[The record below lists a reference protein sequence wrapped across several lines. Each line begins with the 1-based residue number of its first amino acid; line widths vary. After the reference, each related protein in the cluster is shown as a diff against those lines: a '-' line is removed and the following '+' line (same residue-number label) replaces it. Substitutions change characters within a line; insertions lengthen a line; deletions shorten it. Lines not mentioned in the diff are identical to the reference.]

1 MTESK
6 IVLGTFTEETSGA
19 CLSDSRIRV
28 DADDM
33 SRNWRRCGLT
43 ADFLARYY
51 SYYFPYREK
60 ATDRISRETAENNIA
75 YILNE
80 LIENTAKY
88 SDAADKDVEV
98 RVSLRESDM
107 LFEVSNSVTEQRAES
122 FLRLA
127 RGLLEGNT
135 EELYVAQL
143 EKNTDSSG
151 LGYLTMINDY
161 GVSLG
166 FRVDGVG
173 AGAFRVTV
181 QATMKWKE
189 A

>member
-1 MTESK
+1 MTESNV
-6 IVLGTFTEETSGA
+6 VLGVFTEKATGA
-19 CLSDSRIRV
+19 SLSDAHIQL

-60 ATDRISRETAENNIA
+60 AVDRISRETAENNIS

-88 SDAADKDVEV
+88 SDSPDKVVEV
-98 RVSLRESDM
+98 RISLRENDM
-107 LFEVSNSVTEQRAES
+107 LFEVSNSVTAQRAES

-135 EELYVAQL
+135 EELYVTQL

-166 FRVDGVG
+166 FRVNAAG
-173 AGAFRVTV
+173 AGAYRVTV

>member
-1 MTESK
+1 MPESH
-6 IVLGTFTEETSGA
+6 IVLGAYTEETAGTH
-19 CLSDSRIRV
+19 LSDSRILL
-28 DADDM
+28 DAEDM

-60 ATDRISRETAENNIA
+60 ATDRISRETAENNIS

-88 SDAADKDVEV
+88 SDAENKGVEV
-98 RVSLRESDM
+98 QVSLRETDIV
-107 LFEVSNSVTEQRAES
+107 FEVSNHVTAPRAES
-122 FLRLA
+122 FIRLA
-127 RGLLEGNT
+127 RGLLEGNP
-135 EELYVAQL
+135 EELYMTQL

-166 FRVDGVG
+166 FKVDEAGDGV
-173 AGAFRVTV
+173 FRMTV
-181 QATMKWKE
+181 QATLRWKE

>member
-1 MTESK
+1 MTDSRTILGSWNDATGGSEQSVA
-6 IVLGTFTEETSGA
+6 VLG
-19 CLSDSRIRV
+19 L
-28 DADDM
+28 DAAAL
-33 SRNWRRCGLT
+33 SRNWRRCGLS

-60 ATDRISRETAENNIA
+60 ATDRISRDTAENTIS

-88 SDAADKDVEV
+88 SDAAETWVEV
-98 RVSLRESDM
+98 VVRLRENDV
-107 LFEVSNSVTEQRAES
+107 LFQVSNHVTEKRAGEFTRIVS
-122 FLRLA
+122 D
-127 RGLLEGNT
+127 LLGGNA

-143 EKNTDSSG
+143 EKNTGSSG

-166 FRVDGVG
+166 FMVKKNADDV
-173 AGAFRVTV
+173 FTVSV
-181 QATMKWKE
+181 QASMKWKE

>member
-1 MTESK
+1 MAESNL
-6 IVLGTFTEETSGA
+6 VLGAFTTETVGTL
-19 CLSDSRIRV
+19 LSDSRILLN
-28 DADDM
+28 AEDM

-60 ATDRISRETAENNIA
+60 ATDRISRETAENNIS

-88 SDAADKDVEV
+88 SDAEIKGVEV
-98 RVSLRESDM
+98 RVSLRETDVV
-107 LFEVSNSVTEQRAES
+107 FEVSNHVTERRAES
-122 FLRLA
+122 FIRLA
-127 RGLLEGNT
+127 RDLLEGNP
-135 EELYVAQL
+135 EELYVTQL

-166 FRVDGVG
+166 FKVDKAGNGV
-173 AGAFRVTV
+173 FRVTV

>member
-1 MTESK
+1 MAETN
-6 IVLGTFTEETSGA
+6 IVLGTFTEGNGGA
-19 CLSDSRIRV
+19 HLSDSRILL
-28 DADDM
+28 DSEDM
-33 SRNWRRCGLT
+33 SHNWRRCGLT

-60 ATDRISRETAENNIA
+60 ATDRISRETAENNIS

-88 SDAADKDVEV
+88 SDAEDTGVEV
-98 RVSLRESDM
+98 RVALRETDI
-107 LFEVSNSVTEQRAES
+107 LFMVSNHVSEQRAES

-127 RGLLEGNT
+127 RSLLEGNP
-135 EELYVAQL
+135 EELYVSQL

-166 FRVDGVG
+166 FKVDG
-173 AGAFRVTV
+173 AGEGVFRVTV
-181 QATMKWKE
+181 QATMRWKE

>member
-1 MTESK
+1 MADGTTILGAWNETPAGGGQSVA
-6 IVLGTFTEETSGA
+6 VLG
-19 CLSDSRIRV
+19 L
-28 DADDM
+28 DAADL
-33 SRNWRRCGLT
+33 SRNWRRCSLS

-60 ATDRISRETAENNIA
+60 ATDRISRDTAENTIS

-88 SDAADKDVEV
+88 SDAADTGVEV
-98 RVSLRESDM
+98 TVHLRERDV
-107 LFEVSNSVTEQRAES
+107 LFQVSNQVTAKRASE
-122 FLRLA
+122 FTRLVSE
-127 RGLLEGNT
+127 LLGGNA

-166 FRVDGVG
+166 FMVRRKTDDVFTVS
-173 AGAFRVTV
+173 V
-181 QATMKWKE
+181 QASMKWKE

>member
-1 MTESK
+1 MTESN
-6 IVLGTFTEETSGA
+6 IVLGIFTEGTAGTH
-19 CLSDSRIRV
+19 LSDSRILL
-28 DADDM
+28 DAEDM

-60 ATDRISRETAENNIA
+60 ATDRISREAAENTIS

-88 SDAADKDVEV
+88 SDAQNKGVEV
-98 RVSLRESDM
+98 RVSLRETDI
-107 LFEVSNSVTEQRAES
+107 LFEVSNHVSEQRAES

-127 RGLLEGNT
+127 RGLLEGNP
-135 EELYVAQL
+135 EELYVTQL

-166 FRVDGVG
+166 FKVDRVGEGV
-173 AGAFRVTV
+173 FRVTV

>member
-1 MTESK
+1 MTESN
-6 IVLGTFTEETSGA
+6 IVLGAFTDGSA
-19 CLSDSRIRV
+19 APHLSDSRIAL
-28 DADDM
+28 DAEDM
-33 SRNWRRCGLT
+33 ARNWRRCGLT

-60 ATDRISRETAENNIA
+60 ATDRISRETAENNIS

-88 SDAADKDVEV
+88 SDAENKGVEV
-98 RVSLRESDM
+98 LVSLREKDI
-107 LFEVSNSVTEQRAES
+107 LFEVSNHVTEQRAES

-135 EELYVAQL
+135 EELYVTQL

-166 FRVDGVG
+166 FRVDGTG
-173 AGAFRVTV
+173 KGTFRVTV

-189 A
+189 T

>member
-1 MTESK
+1 MESN
-6 IVLGTFTEETSGA
+6 IVLGAFTEADGTDLGES
-19 CLSDSRIRV
+19 LV
-28 DADDM
+28 LLDAEDM
-33 SRNWRRCGLT
+33 SHNWRRCGLT

-60 ATDRISRETAENNIA
+60 ATDRISRETAENTIS

-88 SDAADKDVEV
+88 SDARDKGVEV
-98 RVSLRESDM
+98 RLSLRESDI
-107 LFEVSNSVTEQRAES
+107 LFQVSNHVTEERAEG

-127 RGLLEGNT
+127 RGLLEGNP
-135 EELYVAQL
+135 EELYVTQL
-143 EKNTDSSG
+143 EKNSDSSG

-166 FRVDGVG
+166 FRVDRPGES
-173 AGAFRVTV
+173 ALRVTV

>member
-1 MTESK
+1 MESN
-6 IVLGTFTEETSGA
+6 IVLGAFTEEAIGTGV
-19 CLSDSRIRV
+19 SDSRLLLS
-28 DADDM
+28 AEDM
-33 SRNWRRCGLT
+33 SHNWRRCGLT

-60 ATDRISRETAENNIA
+60 ATDRISRETAENTIS

-88 SDAADKDVEV
+88 SDAEDKGVEI
-98 RVSLRESDM
+98 RISLRESDI
-107 LFEVSNSVTEQRAES
+107 LFQVSNHVTEQRAES

-127 RGLLEGNT
+127 RGLLEGNA
-135 EELYVAQL
+135 EELYVTQL

-161 GVSLG
+161 GVNLG
-166 FRVDGVG
+166 FRVDKPGE
-173 AGAFRVTV
+173 AATRVTV
-181 QATMKWKE
+181 QASMKWKE

>member
-1 MTESK
+1 MCIAK
-6 IVLGTFTEETSGA
+6 VPARFGG
-19 CLSDSRIRV
+19 
-28 DADDM
+28 
-33 SRNWRRCGLT
+33 RRR
-43 ADFLARYY
+43 D
-51 SYYFPYREK
+51 
-60 ATDRISRETAENNIA
+60 I
-75 YILNE
+75 
-80 LIENTAKY
+80 
-88 SDAADKDVEV
+88 
-98 RVSLRESDM
+98 
-107 LFEVSNSVTEQRAES
+107 LFEVSNHVTEQRAES

-166 FRVDGVG
+166 FRVSGIGDGV
-173 AGAFRVTV
+173 FRVSV

>member
-1 MTESK
+1 MTESN
-6 IVLGTFTEETSGA
+6 IVLGVFTDGTAGKH
-19 CLSDSRIRV
+19 LSDSRIQL
-28 DADDM
+28 DAEDM
-33 SRNWRRCGLT
+33 SQNWRRCGLT

-60 ATDRISRETAENNIA
+60 ATDRISREAAENTIA

-80 LIENTAKY
+80 LVENTAKY
-88 SDAADKDVEV
+88 SDAADKRVEV
-98 RVSLRESDM
+98 QVSLRENDI
-107 LFEVSNSVTEQRAES
+107 LFEVSNHVTEQRAES

-143 EKNTDSSG
+143 EKNTASSG

-166 FRVDGVG
+166 FRVNGRGEGV
-173 AGAFRVTV
+173 FRVTV
-181 QATMKWKE
+181 QAKLKWKE

>member
-1 MTESK
+1 MAESNT
-6 IVLGTFTEETSGA
+6 VLGVFSEVAAGTD
-19 CLSDSRIRV
+19 LSDSRILL
-28 DADDM
+28 DAEDM
-33 SRNWRRCGLT
+33 SHNWRRCGMT

-60 ATDRISRETAENNIA
+60 ATDRISREAAENSIS

-88 SDAADKDVEV
+88 SDAEDKGVSV
-98 RVSLRESDM
+98 RVSLRESDI
-107 LFEVSNSVTEQRAES
+107 LFEVSNIVSPQRAES
-122 FLRLA
+122 FLHLA
-127 RGLLEGNT
+127 RGLLEGNP

-166 FRVDGVG
+166 FKVDGVDG
-173 AGAFRVTV
+173 GAFRVTV